1 MISREI
7 PAERYMQ
14 ILGHMVMRGQS
25 FSLITSVEVQIRI
38 HHILRIHLPQRA
50 ALLNNGGTG
59 ISSSD
64 FLTLLLHKKSCPLI
78 CWPA

>member
-14 ILGHMVMRGQS
+14 LLEHMVMRGQS
-25 FSLITSVEVQIRI
+25 FSLITSVPFQEVEVQIRI

-64 FLTLLLHKKSCPLI
+64 FLTLLLHKKTTH
-78 CWPA
+78 